1 MREIAERLKAYLARD
16 RTGLRRELLLIF
28 LQGGKYSSSE
38 IHDLLKSKGYDVN
51 QKGVS
56 AMIGIIGSRL
66 GIIKSE
72 GGDKRKYYLKKEYV
86 ELVREIVEANL

>member
-1 MREIAERLKAYLARD
+1 MREVAERLRAYLARD
-16 RTGLRRELLLIF
+16 RTGLRRELLLIL